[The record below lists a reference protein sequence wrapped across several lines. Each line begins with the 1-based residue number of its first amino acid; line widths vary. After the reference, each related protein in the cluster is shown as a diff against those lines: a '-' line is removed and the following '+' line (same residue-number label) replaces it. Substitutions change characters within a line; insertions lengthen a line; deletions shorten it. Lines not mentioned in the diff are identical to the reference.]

1 MNRTLVKVR
10 NRFLLEDRYG
20 FTEFYFSYNKTNQLQ
35 IMRKG
40 GHHIGLVREVL
51 EDGIYVSV
59 WILYKE
65 ASVFVPYSEMQFVEP
80 KNS

>member
-1 MNRTLVKVR
+1 MNKSLVKIR
-10 NRFLLEDRYG
+10 NRFYLEDRFG
-20 FTEFYFSYNKTNQLQ
+20 FTEFYFSYNKSNQLQ

-40 GHHIGLVREVL
+40 GHHIALVREVL

-59 WILYKE
+59 WILQKE
-65 ASVFVPYSEMQFVEP
+65 ASVFIPYSKMNYLEP